1 MKQSVILRLK
11 GGLGNQLFQYAFGRA
26 YAEKYNLELKLD
38 ITDYP
43 KQTLRSYDLSH
54 FNIKETIASDEE
66 VNKAKYPYGFLS
78 KLIRLFEQKVLRRY
92 YIGFSSKLVSTPN
105 LKYLDGF
112 FQSEKYFISY
122 EEIIRKEFTLKEKMS
137 EAALEIS
144 KKISDIAM
152 SVSLH
157 VRRGDFVSSVR
168 NSIFHVECSPLY
180 YKKAM
185 ETISEKCPDAVF
197 CVFSDDI
204 EWVKN
209 NIKGPNMIYIS
220 GGNTKYFEE
229 IILMS
234 LCKHHIIANSSFSW
248 WGAWLNPTSDKMVIS
263 PTIWRANDIGNFKD
277 IAPSTWIQIPN
288 QPK

>member
-1 MKQSVILRLK
+1 MKQPVILRLK

-26 YAEKYNLELKLD
+26 YAEKYNRELKLD

-43 KQTLRSYDLSH
+43 KQKLRSFDLGH
-54 FNIKETIASDEE
+54 FNINENIASDKE
-66 VNKAKYPYGFLS
+66 VAKAKYPYGFLS
-78 KLIRLFEQKVLRRY
+78 KLIRLFEQKFLRRY
-92 YIGFSSKLVSTPN
+92 YIGFSSKLVSSPN

-112 FQSEKYFISY
+112 FQSEKYFINY
-122 EEIIRKEFTLKEKMS
+122 EQIIRKEFTLKEKMS
-137 EAALEIS
+137 DGAVEIS
-144 KKISDIAM
+144 KKISDIAIP
-152 SVSLH
+152 VSLH

-180 YKKAM
+180 YQKAM
-185 ETISEKCPDAVF
+185 ETVTEKYTNAVF

-209 NIKGPNMIYIS
+209 NIKGPNMIYVS
-220 GGNTKYFEE
+220 GGNTKYYEE
-229 IILMS
+229 IILMG

-248 WGAWLNPTSDKMVIS
+248 WSAWLNLKNDKMVIS